1 MRPGYIRWDE
11 MRLQQFGDDYIRWDE
26 SRLCD
31 TWEWPW
37 GMMGIND
44 IEPDYVRLE
53 GRWVALDYRLEIK
66 EWDETK

>member
-1 MRPGYIRWDE
+1 
-11 MRLQQFGDDYIRWDE
+11 
-26 SRLCD
+26 
-31 TWEWPW
+31 
-37 GMMGIND
+37 MMGIND